1 MIGGFLPILFQLFL
15 LYTMSVTVL
24 IDGSIKG
31 NREVCVAGSSPGGL
45 AGARREREL
54 DARERRITRARF
66 NCEHLL
72 PTQATSEFPVLFK
85 TAISYQYSKIY
96 RVSLSYYHGK
106 FHSITF

>member
-31 NREVCVAGSSPGGL
+31 NGEVCE

-54 DARERRITRARF
+54 DARERESLARG
-66 NCEHLL
+66 LI
-72 PTQATSEFPVLFK
+72 EFPVLFK
-85 TAISYQYSKIY
+85 TTISYQLMYSF
-96 RVSLSYYHGK
+96 SS
-106 FHSITF
+106 F